1 MGTGGGVGGKE
12 DAGKGGGV
20 GGKEDAGIKVA
31 AAATAPERLA
41 VEIAAMEAATH
52 QLLAMVKGL
61 SAPAGRRCGCGA
73 DVQALVRGILERNA
87 SAQRMRV
94 EVAEHQAR
102 QALVRGMV
110 DGVVHAEQTID
121 SLLTDLQDVEGELSR
136 LVHRS
141 RSLLDQSKGRPSVDT
156 DDIVAYAN
164 HVSFTSNAGLRE
176 FDTSNRPLRPTN
188 EWDRR
193 FQLPYPPEYALRM
206 EGGLFSYAS
215 SRKPVAPGQVPQ
227 DDDRTIEAASM
238 QTTGEPEVGGAAAGR
253 KRKAEDDADAAE
265 GGDAKRAKG
274 EGVAGGKGVDPAAGT
289 PQGSAASAPATVQ
302 FSIFDDD
309 SEDDS

>member
-1 MGTGGGVGGKE
+1 M
-12 DAGKGGGV
+12 GKGGGV
-20 GGKEDAGIKVA
+20 GGKEDAGTKVA

-52 QLLAMVKGL
+52 QLLATVKGL
-61 SAPAGRRCGCGA
+61 SAPAGRRGGGCGA

-141 RSLLDQSKGRPSVDT
+141 RSLR
-156 DDIVAYAN
+156 
-164 HVSFTSNAGLRE
+164 
-176 FDTSNRPLRPTN
+176 
-188 EWDRR
+188 
-193 FQLPYPPEYALRM
+193 
-206 EGGLFSYAS
+206 
-215 SRKPVAPGQVPQ
+215 
-227 DDDRTIEAASM
+227 
-238 QTTGEPEVGGAAAGR
+238 
-253 KRKAEDDADAAE
+253 
-265 GGDAKRAKG
+265 
-274 EGVAGGKGVDPAAGT
+274 
-289 PQGSAASAPATVQ
+289 
-302 FSIFDDD
+302 
-309 SEDDS
+309 